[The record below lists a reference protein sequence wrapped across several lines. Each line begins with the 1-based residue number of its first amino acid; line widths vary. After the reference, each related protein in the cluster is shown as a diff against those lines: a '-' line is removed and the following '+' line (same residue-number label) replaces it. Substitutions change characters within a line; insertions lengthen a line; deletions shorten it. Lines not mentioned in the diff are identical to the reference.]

1 MQTIFLGTAENDKTG
16 DKLRVAFGK
25 TNENF
30 EEHSLELEN
39 KASKESVAKSVVNFY
54 SGTTPP
60 EQSLGK
66 DNDRYKQ
73 YASSGLVNLHTGKSL
88 QNYNSSFFVVFD
100 GSFPSGLEA
109 MDILPN
115 ERVVSIFFTGIAP
128 DVSALGLAVD
138 GVPVVLTIESSTND
152 EIVATYESSADA
164 TIQGITTSSDVRLD
178 SEQSTGEHHDWIKDY
193 GRWIQYSVYSRP
205 ETNGEFGHTPTRAD
219 CTVWFKQIP
228 QNDFAHNHTFYVIH
242 STGDEMLVRYRANG
256 DTVESGTN
264 YKFFTD
270 ILTEAL

>member
-138 GVPVVLTIESSTND
+138 GIPVALSIESSTND